1 MQMPKM
7 PLALPLVLAATLGNS
22 AGAAAQSYPTR
33 PVTMVVTFAAGG
45 GDDVLARII
54 APRLS
59 EALGQ
64 PLVIENVGG
73 AGGMTGVSRV
83 AKAAPDGYQFVL
95 GGTGTFAANQTLY
108 KHPLYNAVS
117 DFVPVVLIAE
127 QPILLIARRDLPASN
142 LPEFIAYSKAN
153 QAKMQYGSPGAGSTS
168 HLACVLLNAAAGLDV
183 AHIPYRGGAPAY
195 QDLIAGRID
204 YLCPYSS
211 TAIPQ
216 IESKAVK
223 PIAILT
229 KNRLP
234 TLPNLASA
242 QEQGLPNFEA
252 YQWFALF
259 LPKGTPAAIVQ
270 KLHDA
275 TVTAMDTPAVQE
287 RLTELGATVVAPERR
302 SPKYLREF
310 IGGEIEK
317 WAAAIKASG
326 VTAD

>member
-1 MQMPKM
+1 M
-7 PLALPLVLAATLGNS
+7 L
-22 AGAAAQSYPTR
+22 
-33 PVTMVVTFAAGG
+33 VTFAAGG

-59 EALGQ
+59 EVLGQ
-64 PLVIENVGG
+64 PLVIENVSG

-95 GGTGTFAANQTLY
+95 GGTGTFAANQALY
-108 KHPLYNAVS
+108 KHPLYDAVS
-117 DFVPVVLIAE
+117 DFVPVVLVAE
-127 QPILLIARRDLPASN
+127 QPILLIARKDLPASN

-168 HLACVLLNAAAGLDV
+168 HLACVLLNAAVGVDV
-183 AHIPYRGGAPAY
+183 THIPYRGGAPAY

-216 IESKAVK
+216 IGSKAVK

-275 TVTAMDTPAVQE
+275 TVAAMDTPAVQG
-287 RLTELGATVVAPERR
+287 RLTELGVAVVAPERR
-302 SPKYLREF
+302 SPKYLQKF
-310 IGGEIEK
+310 IESEIEK
-317 WAAAIKASG
+317 WAAAVKASG

>member
-1 MQMPKM
+1 
-7 PLALPLVLAATLGNS
+7 
-22 AGAAAQSYPTR
+22 
-33 PVTMVVTFAAGG
+33 MVVTFAAGG
-45 GDDVLARII
+45 GDDVLARIM

-59 EALGQ
+59 EVLGQ
-64 PLVIENVGG
+64 PLVIENVSG

-127 QPILLIARRDLPASN
+127 QPILLIARQDLPASN

-168 HLACVLLNAAAGLDV
+168 HLACVRLNAAVGLDV

-216 IESKAVK
+216 IENKAVK

-234 TLPNLASA
+234 TLPNLATA

-310 IGGEIEK
+310 IEGEIEK
-317 WAAAIKASG
+317 WAAAIRVSG

>member
-1 MQMPKM
+1 
-7 PLALPLVLAATLGNS
+7 
-22 AGAAAQSYPTR
+22 
-33 PVTMVVTFAAGG
+33 
-45 GDDVLARII
+45 
-54 APRLS
+54 
-59 EALGQ
+59 
-64 PLVIENVGG
+64 
-73 AGGMTGVSRV
+73 
-83 AKAAPDGYQFVL
+83 
-95 GGTGTFAANQTLY
+95 
-108 KHPLYNAVS
+108 VS
-117 DFVPVVLIAE
+117 DFVPVVLVAE
-127 QPILLIARRDLPASN
+127 QPILLIARKDLPASN

-168 HLACVLLNAAAGLDV
+168 HLACVLLNAAVGVDV
-183 AHIPYRGGAPAY
+183 THIPYRGGAPAY

-216 IESKAVK
+216 IGSKAVK

-229 KNRLP
+229 KSRLP

-275 TVTAMDTPAVQE
+275 TVAAMDTPAVQG
-287 RLTELGATVVAPERR
+287 RLTELGVTVVAPERR
-302 SPKYLREF
+302 SPKYLQKF
-310 IGGEIEK
+310 IESEIEK
-317 WAAAIKASG
+317 WAAAVKASG